1 MTNAAT
7 EPREVA
13 VNSTVE
19 VRADALVVNVKK
31 RDKGSMF
38 VPTMRIP
45 LDHVVGAE
53 ADPDI
58 ERKLWRAWVLRE
70 SKPGKYCAPDPDV
83 RFYNPRH
90 LCAHK
95 AVVIRLR
102 DHTCERLVVEVD
114 DPDGVV
120 ELVNRTVGASVQEPV
135 LA

>member
-1 MTNAAT
+1 VTNAAT

-38 VPTMRIP
+38 MPTMRIP
-45 LDHVVGAE
+45 LDHVVGAK

-58 ERKLWRAWVLRE
+58 ERKLWRAWVLRK

-102 DHTCERLVVEVD
+102 DETCERLVVEVD
-114 DPDGVV
+114 DPEGVV
-120 ELVNRTVGASVQEPV
+120 ELVNQAVGASVQEPV